1 MVRKGTSFKGLHKK
15 LFGTGNEMIVFDS
28 KKNKEVMENTR
39 TLAMV
44 LCDRELMGM
53 NKEQET
59 EISQLKFMLQEKS
72 TEISDS
78 NGFFILFY
86 FIFWEML
93 CLDGEKGRKKKRK
106 KVGNLSEQILI
117 RSLFVE
123 GFK

>member
-44 LCDRELMGM
+44 LCDRELLGM

-78 NGFFILFY
+78 MGFLFY
-86 FIFWEML
+86 FTLFFGKCSVWM
-93 CLDGEKGRKKKRK
+93 GRKGGKRK
-106 KVGNLSEQILI
+106 ERKWGI
-117 RSLFVE
+117 
-123 GFK
+123 